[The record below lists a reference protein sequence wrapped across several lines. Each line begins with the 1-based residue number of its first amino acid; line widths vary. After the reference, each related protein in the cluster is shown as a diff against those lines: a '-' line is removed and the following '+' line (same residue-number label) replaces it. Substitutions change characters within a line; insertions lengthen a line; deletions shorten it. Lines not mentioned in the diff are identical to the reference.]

1 MRFGRTLVSFVGLTA
16 LLLSG
21 ELWLRNAL
29 AFNTGRIVFTSTRD
43 GNSEIYVMDADGGNQ
58 ERLTNHPAADSN
70 PTWSPDRT
78 KIAFVSDRNRGFVQ
92 IHVMDADGKNPI
104 QLTDGLWETAP
115 DWSLDGQ
122 KIAFISRNA
131 QANPH
136 VTVMDADG
144 QNVFKLTVGDEPSWS
159 PDGKR
164 VAFESLDE
172 EGHRQI
178 YVINANGQG
187 FERVTH
193 DLQIKKE
200 AAWSPNG
207 RKIAYAFQDEGP
219 LGFFQIYVMEADG
232 KNRKWLTRKQAHN
245 RADNRQPTWSPDG
258 RTIAYVIY
266 KYDDAGRFK
275 RTIHLMTAD
284 GQYLKQ
290 LSGDHD
296 GHDYHPD
303 FGPVGL
309 AVSPTSDKI
318 TIWGRLK
325 KVVPDLR

>member
-1 MRFGRTLVSFVGLTA
+1 MRFGRTLVLFIGLTV

-21 ELWLRNAL
+21 ELWLKNGL

-43 GNSEIYVMDADGGNQ
+43 GNTEIYVMDADGGNQ
-58 ERLTNHPAADSN
+58 ERLTDNPAADSD

-92 IHVMDADGKNPI
+92 IHVMDADGKNPTR
-104 QLTDGLWETAP
+104 LTDGPWETAP

-122 KIAFISRNA
+122 KIAFTSRDA
-131 QANPH
+131 RGTPH
-136 VTVMDADG
+136 IAVMDSDG
-144 QNVFKLTVGDEPSWS
+144 QHVFKLTVGDEPSWS

-178 YVINANGQG
+178 YTINVNGQEI
-187 FERVTH
+187 ERMTH

-200 AAWSPNG
+200 PAWSPNG
-207 RKIAYAFQDEGP
+207 RKIAYASQEEGY
-219 LGFFQIYVMEADG
+219 FKINVMDADG
-232 KNRKWLTRKQAHN
+232 KNRKRLTRKQAHKQ
-245 RADNRQPTWSPDG
+245 ADNRQPTWSPDG
-258 RTIAYVIY
+258 RTIAYEIWI
-266 KYDDAGRFK
+266 YDDENRIK

-290 LSGDHD
+290 LSDDHNSA
-296 GHDYHPD
+296 DYHPD

-309 AVSPTSDKI
+309 AVFPTPK
-318 TIWGRLK
+318 TTTTWGRLK
-325 KVVPDLR
+325 KLAPDLR